1 LTSTQE
7 NEAFESLDLTPD
19 PRILEILGEIPYQP
33 WQCLAELVDN
43 SFDEFISDSDRDP
56 SEPTAIHM
64 TLPKATSSGAD
75 ALVSVVDSGRGMSRI
90 ALEKALRAGYSG
102 RARFGS
108 LGLFGM
114 GFNIA
119 TARLGNRT
127 EVRTSRAGDT
137 HWVVTEIDFREM
149 QRRESFHVP
158 LRYEAKDDPSLH
170 GTQITVR
177 DLNPKM
183 LESLKRQSTLT
194 AVKHKLGRLYSHLLR
209 DTSPIPEVPDAEL
222 AGRGIALYLNG
233 KRIAPWLPCVWSA
246 SRAVSYRGAEI
257 KAVQIVDHRLSDAY
271 ACMRC
276 GHWQRHYDVDQCVEC
291 GGESLELRPRRAHG
305 WLGVQR
311 YLHESEFGIDF
322 LRNGRKILTD
332 EKALFTWEDPDTGET
347 AYEYPIEIPY
357 SQGRLVGEIH
367 LDHVPV
373 IYQKTDFDRASR
385 EWREAVL
392 HLRGESPMREK
403 KAKERGYPENDSPLG
418 RLFKAFQRNDP
429 GLRCLIPGDGRH
441 ATHELAREWGTLFHR
456 GLPEYQTDE
465 KWYEAA
471 AEHDEIKDRERT
483 RGRQGPGLDH
493 EGGDLSGRT
502 GLGPLPSPV
511 PPDPGGTPE
520 PPGTETEEERYARYR
535 KDARE
540 LYDLEGVVTVAG
552 LGRRDVRAFETKVD
566 LMDADGAGVPALS
579 RVVAGINLE
588 VYVNGDHPVF
598 REFGRDPRDYA
609 IMEIAQ
615 VLLALAHNDSPIT
628 AVAAEVTRQFPDQR
642 TTATSLRDR
651 AEAVIRRI
659 RDLAG
664 PIIAAQ
670 APEMWATLPNDSKVT
685 AEREAA
691 KADPTLDWRAAS
703 RDGRFAAY
711 VDCGAIA
718 ILVTHEPGAF
728 LDGAVFTTTWAGW
741 NDPQARDRQVA
752 QVVRPLETIGEF
764 LSDPGYKS
772 RLDLAM
778 TRLSID
784 MLDQVVS
791 RPE

>member
-1 LTSTQE
+1 MLAVIRD
-7 NEAFESLDLTPD
+7 NEESESLDLTPD

-43 SFDEFISDSDRDP
+43 SFDEFFSDSDRAPD
-56 SEPTAIHM
+56 EPAAIYM
-64 TLPKATSSGAD
+64 TLPKATSSAED
-75 ALVSVVDSGRGMSRI
+75 AMVNVVDSGRGMSRA

-127 EVRTSRAGDT
+127 EVRTSRAGDV

-183 LESLKRQSTLT
+183 LESLKRQSTMS
-194 AVKHKLGRLYSHLLR
+194 AVKQKLGSLYSYLLR
-209 DTSPIPEVPDAEL
+209 DTSPIPEVPDTAL
-222 AGRGIALYLNG
+222 AGRGIALYLNS
-233 KRIAPWLPCVWSA
+233 KRIAPWLPCVWAA
-246 SRAVSYRGAEI
+246 SRTVSYRGAEI
-257 KAVQIVDHRLSDAY
+257 TAVQIVSHRLSDAY

-276 GHWQRHYDVDQCVEC
+276 GHWQRHYDVDRCVEC
-291 GGESLELRPRRAHG
+291 GGESLELRPRRVHG

-322 LRNGRKILTD
+322 LRNGRKILID
-332 EKALFTWEDPDTGET
+332 EKALFTWEDPDTGDT
-347 AYEYPIEIPY
+347 VYEYPIEIPY
-357 SQGRLVGEIH
+357 GQGRLVGEIH

-392 HLRGESPMREK
+392 HLRGEGPMRGK

-418 RLFKAFQRNDP
+418 KLFKAFQQNDP

-441 ATHELAREWGTLFHR
+441 ATHELAREWGILFHR
-456 GLPEYQTDE
+456 RLPEYQTDE

-471 AEHDEIKDRERT
+471 ARHDEIKNRERT
-483 RGRQGPGLDH
+483 GGRPGQGV
-493 EGGDLSGRT
+493 EGGDLGGRT
-502 GLGPLPSPV
+502 GLDPLPPATPPEPSPV
-511 PPDPGGTPE
+511 PE
-520 PPGTETEEERYARYR
+520 PSGRETEEQRYERYR

-540 LYDLEGVVTVAG
+540 LYDLAGVVTVAG
-552 LGRRDVRAFETKVD
+552 LGRRDVRAFETRTS
-566 LMDADGAGVPALS
+566 LINADGAEVPALS
-579 RVVAGINLE
+579 RVVSGMNLE

-615 VLLALAHNDSPIT
+615 VLRALIRNDSPIT
-628 AVAAEVTRQFPDQR
+628 AIAAEVTCQFPDQR
-642 TTATSLRDR
+642 TTATALRDR
-651 AEAVIRRI
+651 AEDVLRRI

-664 PIIAAQ
+664 PIIEAQ
-670 APEMWATLPNDSKVT
+670 APEMWATLPNDSKVA

-691 KADPTLDWRAAS
+691 RVDPILDWRAAS
-703 RDGRFAAY
+703 RDGKFAAY
-711 VDCGAIA
+711 LDYGAVA
-718 ILVTHEPGAF
+718 TLVTHEPGAF

-752 QVVRPLETIGEF
+752 RVARLLESTGEF

-791 RPE
+791 RSE